1 MSNRKQSR
9 TANRLTRRGLL
20 AGAVG
25 AVAAAAGTSHV
36 AQAQRFRRR
45 RVATAVS
52 EPAVVKGRIKQSVCD
67 WCFVGDCSVEPMT
80 LETLCRHAAAMGIKS
95 VELVKP
101 EDWHILKKHGLVCA
115 LASSHGFVKGWN
127 HRENWPMCREKIE
140 EAVDACAEAG
150 FPSVITFSG
159 FREGMPDDVGL
170 ENTAEGLKT
179 VAGYAEKKKINL
191 ILEVLNSRVDVE
203 MKGHPG
209 YMGDSVEWCVEV
221 CKRVG
226 SERLKILFDVYHVQI
241 MQGDIIT
248 RIRQYKDYI
257 GHYHT
262 AGVPGR
268 NELDDNQEINYPP
281 IMRTIVETKF
291 DGYVAQEFIPTRDP
305 VRSLWE
311 AVRLCDV

>member
-1 MSNRKQSR
+1 MTPSQSHPDR
-9 TANRLTRRGLL
+9 PLTRRGLL
-20 AGAVG
+20 TAAAG
-25 AVAAAAGTSHV
+25 AVAATAATS
-36 AQAQRFRRR
+36 ALAQRPRLRRGR
-45 RVATAVS
+45 PAES
-52 EPAVVKGRIKQSVCD
+52 GPAVVNGRIKQSVCA
-67 WCFVGDCSVEPMT
+67 WCFVSDASVAPMS
-80 LETLCRHAAAMGIKS
+80 LETLCRHAAELGLQSI
-95 VELVKP
+95 ELVDP
-101 EDWHILKKHGLVCA
+101 QDWPLLKKHGLICA
-115 LASSHGFVKGWN
+115 LANSHGFVKGWN

-140 EAVDACAEAG
+140 KAVDDCAAAG

-159 FREGMPDDVGL
+159 FREDMPDDMGL
-170 ENTAEGLKT
+170 DNTVEGLKT
-179 VAGYAEKKKINL
+179 VIGYAEKKKINL
-191 ILEVLNSRVDVE
+191 IFEVLNSRVDVE

-226 SERLKILFDVYHVQI
+226 SDRLKILFDIYHVQI

-248 RIRQYKDYI
+248 RIREFQDYI

-268 NELDDNQEINYPP
+268 NELDDTQEINYPP
-281 IMRTIVETKF
+281 IMREIVETGF

-305 VRSLWE
+305 VRVLRQ